1 MAKAL
6 SSTASDYI
14 HDMSEKFSQSNWIN
28 PKAYAR
34 ADLKRGL
41 RNSDGT
47 GVMIGVTQIGNVY
60 GYYMQNGERVPTP
73 GRLVYR
79 GINV

>member
-28 PKAYAR
+28 PKAYA
-34 ADLKRGL
+34 
-41 RNSDGT
+41 
-47 GVMIGVTQIGNVY
+47 
-60 GYYMQNGERVPTP
+60 VPTSSGACATATAP
-73 GRLVYR
+73 AS
-79 GINV
+79 